1 MFANNLSACIVT
13 HLAASVGG
21 FTWVFLDYRLEKKWS
36 AVGFCSG
43 AIAGLVA
50 ITPASGYV
58 PTWSAVVFGVVG
70 AIACNYT
77 TKIKYLIH
85 VDDSL
90 DVFGE
95 HGMGGIVGN
104 LLTA

>member
-1 MFANNLSACIVT
+1 
-13 HLAASVGG
+13 
-21 FTWVFLDYRLEKKWS
+21 
-36 AVGFCSG
+36 
-43 AIAGLVA
+43 
-50 ITPASGYV
+50 
-58 PTWSAVVFGVVG
+58 VG

-104 LLTA
+104 LLTAFFAA